1 MQDTELFFIA
11 GCQRSGTTLM
21 RLILESHSKI
31 RCFDEEEGYRILVDP
46 RFRDA
51 LQVSGAGWVGFK
63 IPRFS
68 EQLLLGSMRDVD
80 YGTFPSFY
88 RREPIIFM
96 VRDCGDVVR
105 SMDRL
110 AYPDGETWL
119 KKYGKKILM
128 SKAEDADF
136 SEENRVALRVI
147 EREGYPEHLV
157 GALYWK
163 YKTEALFELIRSG
176 VQVQAICYEYLVSN
190 PKEQLAEVVA
200 IFGLLWEDALL
211 NHHRLEHEEVD
222 ERGLA
227 IGGTN
232 PRLAIHANSV
242 RKHHEYFS
250 PLQKQEMRDLISG
263 TLEKLAAIGIVYD

>member
-1 MQDTELFFIA
+1 MQDTKLFFIA

-21 RLILESHSKI
+21 RLILESHSEI

-51 LQVSGAGWVGFK
+51 LQVNGAGWVGFK

-68 EQLLLGSMRDVD
+68 EQLLLKSMRDID

-96 VRDCGDVVR
+96 VRNCGDVVR
-105 SMDRL
+105 SMDKL

-128 SKAEDADF
+128 SKIEDADF
-136 SEENRVALRVI
+136 SEENRVALRMI
-147 EREGYPEHLV
+147 EMEGFPGHLV

-163 YKTEALFELIRSG
+163 YKTEALFDLIRAG
-176 VQVQAICYEYLVSN
+176 VRVQVICYEHLVSE
-190 PKEQLAEVVA
+190 PKKQLDGVVD
-200 IFGLLWEDALL
+200 FLGLPWEDALL
-211 NHHRLEHEEVD
+211 NHHRLEHVEVD

-232 PRLAIHANSV
+232 ARLAIHADSV

-250 PLQKQEMRDLISG
+250 PLQQQEMRDLISG
-263 TLEKLAAIGIVYD
+263 TLERLAAIGIVYD